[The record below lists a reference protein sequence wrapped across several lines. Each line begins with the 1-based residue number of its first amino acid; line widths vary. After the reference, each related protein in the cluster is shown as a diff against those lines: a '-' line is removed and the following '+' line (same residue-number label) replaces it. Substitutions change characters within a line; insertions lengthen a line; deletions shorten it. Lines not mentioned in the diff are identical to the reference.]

1 MLTNE
6 IVGKEVIG
14 SDGFKLGKIT
24 DTEFDE
30 RSWKVNSLEVN
41 LEKEV
46 AEEHE
51 LRRRFR
57 KTKVLIHV
65 DYVQAV
71 GERIIL
77 KGARE
82 DLLKLIGS
90 LPPVSED
97 QRQKEDEHVQ
107 MPVQEHA
114 AATETADT
122 NKLAS

>member
-24 DTEFDE
+24 DTEFDGKTW
-30 RSWKVNSLEVN
+30 RVNSLEVH

-65 DYVQAV
+65 DHVQAV
-71 GERIIL
+71 GEKVIL
-77 KGARE
+77 KGSKE
-82 DLLKLIGS
+82 ELLKLIA
-90 LPPVSED
+90 SEGTVTSE
-97 QRQKEDEHVQ
+97 QQQAQEKESA
-107 MPVQEHA
+107 MPLEPA
-114 AATETADT
+114 ASEQSPDVI
-122 NKLAS
+122 KS

>member
-30 RSWKVNSLEVN
+30 KNWILNSLEVH
-41 LEKEV
+41 LEKDV

-65 DYVQAV
+65 DHVQAV
-71 GERIIL
+71 GEKVIL
-77 KGARE
+77 KGSKE
-82 DLLKLIGS
+82 DLLKLIAS
-90 LPPVSED
+90 ERSAVSEK
-97 QRQKEDEHVQ
+97 QQQAQQKESAMTLESTSSVQ
-107 MPVQEHA
+107 SPEVI
-114 AATETADT
+114 
-122 NKLAS
+122 KS